1 MEVQGVKVSCGDI
14 EIHYQVEGEGAPVTL
29 IHGVGSSAAGCDEI
43 AKRLTPS
50 FKVIRMDLRG
60 HGASGRIVG
69 RCHLDDF
76 VADVLAV
83 LDNEA
88 VGVTDVIGFSL
99 GGMIAQCLALT
110 HPGRIRRLSLISAV
124 AGRTP
129 EERKRLSERARTIRA
144 EGVGSV
150 IGASAER
157 WFTKDFRDAYP
168 DKVAKR
174 LAEIHANDPASYAEA
189 YRVFAESDLADRL
202 HSIPHR
208 TLVMT
213 GENDVGSNPRMA
225 RFMHKEIV
233 NSQLVILPNLRHSIL
248 VEAPDEV
255 VDHLLPFLQS

>member
-1 MEVQGVKVSCGDI
+1 MKVKCGDI
-14 EIHYQVEGEGAPVTL
+14 DIHYVVEGEGAPVTL
-29 IHGVGSSAAGCDEI
+29 IHGVGSNAEGCDEI
-43 AKRLTPS
+43 ARRLTPS

-69 RCHLDDF
+69 RCSLEDF
-76 VADVLAV
+76 AADVVAV
-83 LDNEA
+83 LDNEGVA
-88 VGVTDVIGFSL
+88 VTDVMGFSL

-110 HPGRIRRLSLISAV
+110 HPGRIRRLGLVSAV

-129 EERKRLSERARTIRA
+129 EEKKRLSERARTIRA
-144 EGVGSV
+144 EGVGPV

-157 WFTKDFRDAYP
+157 WFTKDFLEAHP

-189 YRVFAESDLADRL
+189 YRVFAESDLGDRI

-213 GENDVGSNPRMA
+213 GENDIGSNPRMA
-225 RFMHKEIV
+225 RFMHREIAD
-233 NSQLVILPNLRHSIL
+233 SQLVILPNLRHSIL
-248 VEAPDEV
+248 VEAPDVV

>member
-1 MEVQGVKVSCGDI
+1 MKVSCGDI
-14 EIHYQVEGEGAPVTL
+14 EIHYWVEGEGAPVTL

-43 AKRLTPS
+43 AKRLSP
-50 FKVIRMDLRG
+50 FYKVIRMDLRG
-60 HGASGRIVG
+60 HGVSGRIVG
-69 RCHLDDF
+69 RCQLDDF
-76 VADVLAV
+76 VADVIAV

-88 VGVTDVIGFSL
+88 IDVADVIGFSL
-99 GGMIAQCLALT
+99 GGMIAQCMALT
-110 HPGRIRRLSLISAV
+110 HPARIRRLGLISAV

-129 EERKRLSERARTIRA
+129 EERKRLSERARVIRA

-150 IGASAER
+150 VGASVER
-157 WFTKDFRDAYP
+157 WFTKDYRDAHP

-174 LAEIHANDPASYAEA
+174 LAELRANDPASYAEA
-189 YRVFAESDLADRL
+189 YRVFAESDLGDRI

-208 TLVMT
+208 TLVLT

-233 NSQLVILPNLRHSIL
+233 DSQLVILAELKHSIL

-255 VDHLLPFLQS
+255 VGHLLAFLRS